1 MWDRLLRNARVV
13 DPVNGRDGVM
23 DVAVKDG
30 RIAAVGPNLQGEASE
45 VEDLTG
51 LVVMPGLIDPH
62 LHLGSMFGSAY
73 GTRMA
78 AAAGVTTCLDMAG
91 PVDEILETS
100 KTCGAGI
107 NVAMLE
113 GFSPMK
119 HCGTMT
125 PTREQLEKFVRESL
139 EKGAV
144 GVKIMGGH
152 WPLPLE
158 TSRELVKTAND
169 MNAYVAWHA
178 GSHTAGS
185 NILGMRE
192 VIEAAKGQRLHLA
205 HINAYCRGR
214 VNPVDEES
222 KEAIEMLRANPNLWC
237 EAYVSPNNG
246 TVLDCDEDGQI
257 IDHVTRTCLKR
268 RGYGLDKAGMGQ
280 AILDGWAS
288 IYATLG
294 GEMAF
299 LPAEDG
305 YEYWEKR
312 GYNANCS
319 FPVNNPVAM
328 LAAVTATRPDGSF
341 TVDAV
346 STDGGAIPRNVIFEN
361 RIIIHIFSMNKL
373 DMQEFALFYSIFSR
387 RYGYLPTTQGS

>member
-169 MNAYVAWHA
+169 TSP
-178 GSHTAGS
+178 GT
-185 NILGMRE
+185 
-192 VIEAAKGQRLHLA
+192 
-205 HINAYCRGR
+205 
-214 VNPVDEES
+214 PVLT
-222 KEAIEMLRANPNLWC
+222 LRAPTSSAC
-237 EAYVSPNNG
+237 ARSSRPPRASACTSP
-246 TVLDCDEDGQI
+246 TSTLTAAAASIPSTKSRRKPSRCCAP
-257 IDHVTRTCLKR
+257 TRT
-268 RGYGLDKAGMGQ
+268 
-280 AILDGWAS
+280 S
-288 IYATLG
+288 
-294 GEMAF
+294 
-299 LPAEDG
+299 
-305 YEYWEKR
+305 
-312 GYNANCS
+312 
-319 FPVNNPVAM
+319 
-328 LAAVTATRPDGSF
+328 
-341 TVDAV
+341 
-346 STDGGAIPRNVIFEN
+346 GA
-361 RIIIHIFSMNKL
+361 K
-373 DMQEFALFYSIFSR
+373 
-387 RYGYLPTTQGS
+387 PT

>member
-222 KEAIEMLRANPNLWC
+222 KEAIERLRANPNLWC
-237 EAYVSPNNG
+237 EA
-246 TVLDCDEDGQI
+246 
-257 IDHVTRTCLKR
+257 
-268 RGYGLDKAGMGQ
+268 
-280 AILDGWAS
+280 
-288 IYATLG
+288 
-294 GEMAF
+294 
-299 LPAEDG
+299 
-305 YEYWEKR
+305 
-312 GYNANCS
+312 
-319 FPVNNPVAM
+319 
-328 LAAVTATRPDGSF
+328 
-341 TVDAV
+341 
-346 STDGGAIPRNVIFEN
+346 
-361 RIIIHIFSMNKL
+361 
-373 DMQEFALFYSIFSR
+373 
-387 RYGYLPTTQGS
+387 

>member
-1 MWDRLLRNARVV
+1 MWDRLLKNARVV

-30 RIAAVGPNLQGEASE
+30 LIAAVGPNLKGEVSE

-100 KTCGAGI
+100 KTCSAGI

-214 VNPVDEES
+214 VNPVD
-222 KEAIEMLRANPNLWC
+222 K
-237 EAYVSPNNG
+237 
-246 TVLDCDEDGQI
+246 
-257 IDHVTRTCLKR
+257 
-268 RGYGLDKAGMGQ
+268 
-280 AILDGWAS
+280 
-288 IYATLG
+288 
-294 GEMAF
+294 
-299 LPAEDG
+299 
-305 YEYWEKR
+305 
-312 GYNANCS
+312 
-319 FPVNNPVAM
+319 
-328 LAAVTATRPDGSF
+328 
-341 TVDAV
+341 
-346 STDGGAIPRNVIFEN
+346 
-361 RIIIHIFSMNKL
+361 
-373 DMQEFALFYSIFSR
+373 SR
-387 RYGYLPTTQGS
+387 RKPSKCCAPTPTSGVKPT

>member
-1 MWDRLLRNARVV
+1 MWDRLLKNARVV

-178 GSHTAGS
+178 GSHTSSACARS
-185 NILGMRE
+185 SRPPRASACTSPTSTLT
-192 VIEAAKGQRLHLA
+192 AAAASIPSTKSRRKPSRCCA
-205 HINAYCRGR
+205 
-214 VNPVDEES
+214 P
-222 KEAIEMLRANPNLWC
+222 
-237 EAYVSPNNG
+237 
-246 TVLDCDEDGQI
+246 
-257 IDHVTRTCLKR
+257 TRT
-268 RGYGLDKAGMGQ
+268 
-280 AILDGWAS
+280 S
-288 IYATLG
+288 
-294 GEMAF
+294 
-299 LPAEDG
+299 
-305 YEYWEKR
+305 
-312 GYNANCS
+312 
-319 FPVNNPVAM
+319 
-328 LAAVTATRPDGSF
+328 
-341 TVDAV
+341 
-346 STDGGAIPRNVIFEN
+346 GA
-361 RIIIHIFSMNKL
+361 K
-373 DMQEFALFYSIFSR
+373 
-387 RYGYLPTTQGS
+387 PT